1 MNDYPSDYVKI
12 EITNIV
18 TIHVGIVKYLFTPDD
33 YAAIAAAI
41 FDTPP
46 ADVVWQARI
55 SEDMVS
61 ELTDTESMIEEL
73 DDYVAG
79 TAMEY
84 GVN

>member
-1 MNDYPSDYVKI
+1 MNVKI
-12 EITNIV
+12 EQNANAVEIRLGQST
-18 TIHVGIVKYLFTPDD
+18 YLLTADA
-33 YAAIAAAI
+33 YAALAAAT
-41 FDTPP
+41 FDNPP
-46 ADVVWQARI
+46 KDVVWQARI
-55 SEDMVS
+55 TKDMVS

>member
-1 MNDYPSDYVKI
+1 MTNYPDNYVEI
-12 EITNIV
+12 EIG
-18 TIHVGIVKYLFTPDD
+18 HVVKLRVGLSTYLFTPED

-41 FDTPP
+41 FNTPP
-46 ADVVWQARI
+46 ADNVWQARI
-55 SEDMVS
+55 TEDMVS

>member
-1 MNDYPSDYVKI
+1 MRVEI
-12 EITNIV
+12 ELGEQTAVISMGSNTYYFLI
-18 TIHVGIVKYLFTPDD
+18 DD
-33 YAAIAAAI
+33 YAALAAAI
-41 FDTPP
+41 FDNPP
-46 ADVVWQARI
+46 KDVVWQARI
-55 SEDMVS
+55 TKDMVS

>member
-1 MNDYPSDYVKI
+1 MNGYPSDYVKI
-12 EITNIV
+12 EINNIV
-18 TIHVGIVKYLFTPDD
+18 TIHVGITKYLFTPDD

-55 SEDMVS
+55 TRDMISRV
-61 ELTDTESMIEEL
+61 TNTESMIEEL